1 MYKKILLAS
10 SIATILF
17 AGCSSKQYF
26 EPKETTSL
34 TAFNMSDKLINYSRD
49 GATLASGTI
58 LTKNQAIKIKLDKGF
73 YFINN
78 NRNAAITAD
87 LQGNCHIV
95 TKKGTVASAK
105 FPQALVAGTLIGQ
118 YLVYVLQNN
127 NYGIYDFKENRIVY
141 NNEANKAY
149 AIDRRIANPLPVDKL
164 VVIPTLD
171 GKLVVLDLTT
181 RKISKEIFVSTE
193 KSLNNIIFLGQLNN
207 ALIASTPHKMI
218 SLSSKGKKEYDKEIA
233 DVIIDGGNI
242 FVFQKDGKIAKLDE
256 SLSVIS
262 EKKFKFA
269 HFSRSAVDEEKV
281 YGLEKQG
288 YLIVAN
294 RNLSKHRVYT
304 ASEVEDFT
312 FVSGDKLYYN
322 NGEVIDLS
330 KLSYK

>member
-26 EPKETTSL
+26 EPKETSSL
-34 TAFNMSDKLINYSRD
+34 TASNMGDKLINYSRD

-78 NRNAAITAD
+78 NRNAAITAN

-95 TKKGTVASAK
+95 TQKGTVASAK

-127 NYGIYDFKENRIVY
+127 NYGIYDFKEKRIVY
-141 NNEANKAY
+141 NNEAHKAY
-149 AIDRRIANPLPVDKL
+149 AIDRRIANPLLVDKL

-171 GKLVVLDLTT
+171 GKLVVLDLAT

-193 KSLNNIIFLGQLNN
+193 KSLNNIIFLGTLNN
-207 ALIASTPHKMI
+207 ALIAATPHKMI
-218 SLSSKGKKEYDKEIA
+218 SLSSKGKKEYDKEIS
-233 DVIIDGGNI
+233 DVIINGGKV

-269 HFSRSAVDEEKV
+269 HFSTSAVDNSKV

-288 YLIVAN
+288 YLVVAN
-294 RNLSKHRVYT
+294 RNLSKYKVYNT
-304 ASEVEDFT
+304 SKVENFT
-312 FVSGDKLYYN
+312 FVSGDKIYYD
-322 NGEVIDLS
+322 GEIIDLS

>member
-10 SIATILF
+10 TIATILF
-17 AGCSSKQYF
+17 AGCSSKQYY
-26 EPKETTSL
+26 EPQQTASLSTS
-34 TAFNMSDKLINYSRD
+34 NMGDELINYSRD

-58 LTKNQAIKIKLDKGF
+58 LTKDQAVKIKLDKGF
-73 YFINN
+73 YFINS

-95 TKKGTVASAK
+95 TQRGVVASAK

-127 NYGIYDFKENRIVY
+127 NYGIYDFKAHKIIY
-141 NNEANKAY
+141 NNEAHKAY
-149 AIDRRIANPLPVDKL
+149 AIDRRIANPLLVDKL

-181 RKISKEIFVSTE
+181 RKIAKEIFVSTE
-193 KSLNNIIFLGQLNN
+193 KSLNNIIFLGKLNN
-207 ALIASTPHKMI
+207 ALIAATPHKMI
-218 SLSSKGKKEYDKEIA
+218 SLSAKGKKEYDKEIA
-233 DVIIDGGNI
+233 EVIINGGNI
-242 FVFQKDGKIAKLDE
+242 FVFQKNGKIAKLDE
-256 SLSVIS
+256 SLSVIA

-269 HFSRSAVDEEKV
+269 HFSTASVDETKV

-294 RNLSKHRVYT
+294 RNLSKHKVYNVP
-304 ASEVEDFT
+304 EVEDFT
-312 FVSGDKLYYN
+312 FVSGDKIYYD
-322 NGEVIDLS
+322 GEVIDLS
-330 KLSYK
+330 KLSYE

>member
-26 EPKETTSL
+26 NPEQTASLRTS
-34 TAFNMSDKLINYSRD
+34 NMGDKLINYSRD

-58 LTKNQAIKIKLDKGF
+58 LTKNQSKKIELDKGF

-95 TKKGTVASAK
+95 TKEGTVASAK

-127 NYGIYDFKENRIVY
+127 NYGIYDLKEHKIVY
-141 NNEANKAY
+141 NNEAHKAY
-149 AIDRRIANPLPVDKL
+149 AIDRRIANPLIIDKL

-171 GKLVVLDLTT
+171 GKIVVLDLTT
-181 RKISKEIFVSTE
+181 KKISKEIFVSTE
-193 KSLNNIIFLGQLNN
+193 KSLNNIIFLRSLNN
-207 ALIASTPHKMI
+207 ALIAATHHKMI
-218 SLSSKGKKEYDKEIA
+218 SISSKGKTEYDKEIS
-233 DVIIDGGNI
+233 DVVINGKNL
-242 FVFQKDGKIAKLDE
+242 FVFQKNGKIAKLDK
-256 SLSVIS
+256 SLSIIS

-269 HFSRSAVDEEKV
+269 HFSTVAVDEEKV

-288 YLIVAN
+288 YLIVSN
-294 RNLSKHRVYT
+294 RNLSKYKVYN
-304 ASEVEDFT
+304 APEVEGFT
-312 FVSGDKLYYN
+312 FVSGDKIYYD
-322 NGEVIDLS
+322 GQIIDLS
-330 KLSYK
+330 TLSYE

>member
-10 SIATILF
+10 TIATILF

-26 EPKETTSL
+26 EPKQTDSL
-34 TAFNMSDKLINYSRD
+34 SASNMGDKLINYSRD

-58 LTKNQAIKIKLDKGF
+58 LTKNQSKKIELDKGF

-95 TKKGTVASAK
+95 TERGTVASAK

-118 YLVYVLQNN
+118 FLVYVLQNN
-127 NYGIYDFKENRIVY
+127 NYGIYDFKEHKIVY
-141 NNEANKAY
+141 NNEAHKAY
-149 AIDRRIANPLPVDKL
+149 TIDRRIANPLLVDKL

-181 RKISKEIFVSTE
+181 KKIAKEIFVSTE
-193 KSLNNIIFLGQLNN
+193 KSLNNVIFLGNIKDT
-207 ALIASTPHKMI
+207 LIAATPHKMI
-218 SLSSKGKKEYDKEIA
+218 SLSSKGKKEYNKEIA
-233 DVIIDGGNI
+233 DVVINGSNV
-242 FVFQKDGKIAKLDE
+242 FVFQKNGKIAKLDK

-269 HFSRSAVDEEKV
+269 HFSATAVDATKV

-294 RNLSKHRVYT
+294 RNLSKDKVYNV
-304 ASEVEDFT
+304 SKVEDFT
-312 FVSGDKLYYN
+312 FVSGNKIYYN
-322 NGEVIDLS
+322 GEIIDLS
-330 KLSYK
+330 KLSYE

>member
-10 SIATILF
+10 TIATILF

-26 EPKETTSL
+26 EPKQTNSLSTS
-34 TAFNMSDKLINYSRD
+34 NMGDKLINYSRD

-58 LTKNQAIKIKLDKGF
+58 LTKNQAKKIKLDKGF

-95 TKKGTVASAK
+95 TQKGTVASAK

-118 YLVYVLQNN
+118 FLVYILQNN
-127 NYGIYDFKENRIVY
+127 NYGIYDFKEHKIVY
-141 NNEANKAY
+141 NNEAHKAY
-149 AIDRRIANPLPVDKL
+149 TIDRRIANPLLVDKL

-181 RKISKEIFVSTE
+181 KKIAKEIFVSTE
-193 KSLNNIIFLGQLNN
+193 KSLNNVIFLGNINN
-207 ALIASTPHKMI
+207 ALIAATPHKMI
-218 SLSSKGKKEYDKEIA
+218 SLSSKGKKEYNKEIA
-233 DVIIDGGNI
+233 DVVINGSNV
-242 FVFQKDGKIAKLDE
+242 FVFQKNGKIAKLNE

-269 HFSRSAVDEEKV
+269 HFSVATVDATKV

-294 RNLSKHRVYT
+294 RNLSKHRVYKV
-304 ASEVEDFT
+304 SEVEDFT
-312 FVSGDKLYYN
+312 FVSGDKIYYDGQIIN
-322 NGEVIDLS
+322 LS
-330 KLSYK
+330 QLSYE

>member
-10 SIATILF
+10 TIATILF

-26 EPKETTSL
+26 TPQQTTSL
-34 TAFNMSDKLINYSRD
+34 STSNMGDKLINYSRD

-58 LTKNQAIKIKLDKGF
+58 LTRHQAKKIELDKGF

-95 TKKGTVASAK
+95 TQRGTVASAK

-141 NNEANKAY
+141 NNEAEKAY
-149 AIDRRIANPLPVDKL
+149 AIDRRVANPIRIDKL

-171 GKLVVLDLTT
+171 GKLVILDLTT

-193 KSLNNIIFLGQLNN
+193 KSLNNIIFLGTLNN
-207 ALIASTPHKMI
+207 ALIAATPHKMI
-218 SLSSKGKKEYDKEIA
+218 SLSSKGKKEYNKEIA
-233 DVIIDGGNI
+233 EVVIDGGNL
-242 FVFQKDGKIAKLDE
+242 FVFQKDGKIVKLDE
-256 SLSVIS
+256 LLSIIS

-269 HFSRSAVDEEKV
+269 HFSTATVDDRKV

-294 RNLSKHRVYT
+294 RNLSKYRVYN
-304 ASEVEDFT
+304 ASEVEGFT
-312 FVSGDKLYYN
+312 FVSGDKIYYYN
-322 NGEVIDLS
+322 GEIIDLS
-330 KLSYK
+330 KLSYQ

>member
-10 SIATILF
+10 TIATILF

-26 EPKETTSL
+26 EPQQTTSL
-34 TAFNMSDKLINYSRD
+34 STYSMGDKLINYSRD

-58 LTKNQAIKIKLDKGF
+58 LTKNQAKKIKLDKGF

-78 NRNAAITAD
+78 NRQAAITAD

-95 TKKGTVASAK
+95 TRRGTVASAK

-127 NYGIYDFKENRIVY
+127 NYGIYDFKEHKIVY
-141 NNEANKAY
+141 NNESNRAY
-149 AIDRRIANPLPVDKL
+149 TIDRRVANPLLVDKL

-181 RKISKEIFVSTE
+181 RKITKEIFVSTE
-193 KSLNNIIFLGQLNN
+193 KSLNNIIFLGTIKNT
-207 ALIASTPHKMI
+207 LIAATPHKMI

-233 DVIIDGGNI
+233 EVVINGGDI
-242 FVFQKDGKIAKLDE
+242 FVFQKNGKIAKLNE
-256 SLSVIS
+256 LLSVIA

-269 HFSRSAVDEEKV
+269 HFSAGAVDDKKV

-294 RNLSKHRVYT
+294 RNLSKNRVYNVP
-304 ASEVEDFT
+304 EVEDFT
-312 FVSGDKLYYN
+312 FVSGNKIYY
-322 NGEVIDLS
+322 NGEVIELS
-330 KLSYK
+330 KLSYE

>member
-26 EPKETTSL
+26 EPQQTASLSTS
-34 TAFNMSDKLINYSRD
+34 NMGDELINYSRD

-58 LTKNQAIKIKLDKGF
+58 LTKDQAIKIKLEKGF

-95 TKKGTVASAK
+95 TQKGTVASAK

-127 NYGIYDFKENRIVY
+127 NYGIYDFKANTIVY
-141 NNEANKAY
+141 NNEAHKAY
-149 AIDRRIANPLPVDKL
+149 AIDRRIANPLLVDKL
-164 VVIPTLD
+164 VIIPTLD

-181 RKISKEIFVSTE
+181 RKIAKEIFVSTE
-193 KSLNNIIFLGQLNN
+193 KSLNNIIFLGKLNN
-207 ALIASTPHKMI
+207 ALIAATPHKMI

-233 DVIIDGGNI
+233 DVIINGGNV
-242 FVFQKDGKIAKLDE
+242 FVFQKNGKIAKLNE
-256 SLSVIS
+256 ALSVVS

-269 HFSRSAVDEEKV
+269 HFSTAAVDDEKV

-294 RNLSKHRVYT
+294 RNLSKHKVYNV
-304 ASEVEDFT
+304 SEVEEFT
-312 FVSGDKLYYN
+312 FVSGDKIYYD
-322 NGEVIDLS
+322 GEVIDLS
-330 KLSYK
+330 KLSYE

>member
-26 EPKETTSL
+26 EPKETASLSTS
-34 TAFNMSDKLINYSRD
+34 NMGDELINYSRD

-58 LTKNQAIKIKLDKGF
+58 LTKDQAIKIKLEKGF

-78 NRNAAITAD
+78 NRNAAVTAD

-95 TKKGTVASAK
+95 TRKGTVASAK

-127 NYGIYDFKENRIVY
+127 NYGIYDFKANKIVY
-141 NNEANKAY
+141 NNEAHKAY
-149 AIDRRIANPLPVDKL
+149 AIDRRIANPLLVDKL

-171 GKLVVLDLTT
+171 GKLVILDLTT
-181 RKISKEIFVSTE
+181 RKIAKEIFVSTE
-193 KSLNNIIFLGQLNN
+193 KSLNNVIFLGKLNN
-207 ALIASTPHKMI
+207 ALIAATPHKMI

-233 DVIIDGGNI
+233 DVVINGGNI
-242 FVFQKDGKIAKLDE
+242 FVFQKNGKIAKLDE

-269 HFSRSAVDEEKV
+269 HFSTAAVDDKKV
-281 YGLEKQG
+281 YALEKQG
-288 YLIVAN
+288 YLVVAN
-294 RNLSKHRVYT
+294 RNLSKHKVYNV
-304 ASEVEDFT
+304 SEVEEFT
-312 FVSGDKLYYN
+312 FVSGDKIYYD
-322 NGEVIDLS
+322 GEIIDLS
-330 KLSYK
+330 KLSYE

>member
-26 EPKETTSL
+26 EPKETASLSTS
-34 TAFNMSDKLINYSRD
+34 NMGDELINYSRD

-58 LTKNQAIKIKLDKGF
+58 LTKDQAIKIKLEKGF

-78 NRNAAITAD
+78 NRNAAVTAD

-95 TKKGTVASAK
+95 TRKGTVASAK

-127 NYGIYDFKENRIVY
+127 NYGIYDFKANKIVY
-141 NNEANKAY
+141 NNEAHKAY
-149 AIDRRIANPLPVDKL
+149 AIDRRIANPLLVDKL

-171 GKLVVLDLTT
+171 GKLVILDLTT
-181 RKISKEIFVSTE
+181 RKIAKEIFVSTE
-193 KSLNNIIFLGQLNN
+193 KSLNNVIFLGKLNN
-207 ALIASTPHKMI
+207 ALIAATPHKMI

-233 DVIIDGGNI
+233 DVVINGGNI
-242 FVFQKDGKIAKLDE
+242 FVFQKNGKIAKLDE

-269 HFSRSAVDEEKV
+269 HFSTAAVDDKKV
-281 YGLEKQG
+281 YALEKQG
-288 YLIVAN
+288 YLVVAN
-294 RNLSKHRVYT
+294 RNLSKHKVYNV
-304 ASEVEDFT
+304 SEVEEFT
-312 FVSGDKLYYN
+312 FVSGDKIYYDR
-322 NGEVIDLS
+322 EIIDLS
-330 KLSYK
+330 KLSYQ

>member
-26 EPKETTSL
+26 EPKETASLSTS
-34 TAFNMSDKLINYSRD
+34 NMGDELINYSRD

-58 LTKNQAIKIKLDKGF
+58 LTKNQAIKIKLEKGF

-78 NRNAAITAD
+78 NRNAAVTAD

-95 TKKGTVASAK
+95 TRKGTVASAK

-127 NYGIYDFKENRIVY
+127 NYGIYDFKANKIAY
-141 NNEANKAY
+141 NNEAHKAY
-149 AIDRRIANPLPVDKL
+149 AIDRRIANPLLVDKL

-171 GKLVVLDLTT
+171 GKLVILDLTT
-181 RKISKEIFVSTE
+181 RKIAKEIFVSTE
-193 KSLNNIIFLGQLNN
+193 KSLNNVIFLGKLNN
-207 ALIASTPHKMI
+207 ALIAATPHKMI

-233 DVIIDGGNI
+233 DVVINGGNI
-242 FVFQKDGKIAKLDE
+242 FVFQKNGKIAKLDE

-269 HFSRSAVDEEKV
+269 HFSTAAVDDKKV
-281 YGLEKQG
+281 YALEKQG
-288 YLIVAN
+288 YIVVAN
-294 RNLSKHRVYT
+294 RNLSKHKVYNV
-304 ASEVEDFT
+304 SEVEEFT
-312 FVSGDKLYYN
+312 FVSGDKIYYD
-322 NGEVIDLS
+322 GEIIDLS
-330 KLSYK
+330 KLSYE

>member
-10 SIATILF
+10 TISTILF

-26 EPKETTSL
+26 HAEEATSL
-34 TAFNMSDKLINYSRD
+34 STSNMGDKLINYSRD

-58 LTKNQAIKIKLDKGF
+58 LTKNQAVKIKLDKGF

-78 NRNAAITAD
+78 NKDAAITAD

-127 NYGIYDFKENRIVY
+127 NYGIYDFKEKRIVY
-141 NNEANKAY
+141 NNEAHKAY
-149 AIDRRIANPLPVDKL
+149 TIDRRIANPLLVDKL

-181 RKISKEIFVSTE
+181 KKIAKEIFVSTE
-193 KSLNNIIFLGQLNN
+193 KSLNNVIFLGSLNN
-207 ALIASTPHKMI
+207 ALIAATPHKMI
-218 SLSSKGKKEYDKEIA
+218 SLSTKGKKEYKKEIA
-233 DVIIDGGNI
+233 DVIINGGEI
-242 FVFQKDGKIAKLDE
+242 FVFQKDGKIAKLNE
-256 SLSVIS
+256 KLSIIS

-269 HFSRSAVDEEKV
+269 HFSTAAVDAKSV

-294 RNLSKHRVYT
+294 RNLSKHRVYKV
-304 ASEVEDFT
+304 SEVEDFT
-312 FVSGDKLYYN
+312 FVSGDKIYYDGQIIN
-322 NGEVIDLS
+322 LS
-330 KLSYK
+330 QLSYE